1 MKTKLFDFDV
11 SSRVMPDAPL
21 SLRGKSRDDGRLVV
35 LDRAADHIAH
45 SHFPAI
51 LDYLHAGDL
60 LVFNDSYV
68 LPNALLFRA
77 GQQQV
82 PIIVHGSEPG
92 GVHVIDVQSALSLP
106 PGALLACAH
115 NPALLA
121 QLLSRQADGLWRAR
135 LSSSELLMS
144 ALEHHGSRQEGTD
157 NDGICTA
164 PELWHG
170 APEHFR
176 SVYARTPGSLD
187 IPSAGLHFSLEL
199 LDRIRRKG
207 VEIAYIT
214 LHVGVTETFAV
225 RHISA
230 DEVENHAVK
239 AEYFNVTPVAATQI
253 GRALRE
259 QRRIIAV
266 GTTVMRT
273 LESLEVDPQHGTVRA
288 QSGWT
293 DLYIYPGFSFRLVGA
308 LLTNLHQPRSSHIV
322 LTSAFAGTDLTLRS
336 YHEILNIGSYEFD
349 MYGDSML
356 IV

>member
-11 SSRVMPDAPL
+11 SARVMPEVPL
-21 SLRGKSRDDGRLVV
+21 PLRGKSRDDGRLVV
-35 LDRAADHIAH
+35 LDRATDHIAH
-45 SHFPAI
+45 THFPAI
-51 LDYLHAGDL
+51 LDYLRAGDL

-68 LPNALLFRA
+68 LPNALVFRA
-77 GQQQV
+77 GQEQV
-82 PIIVHGSEPG
+82 PIIVHGSEPSG
-92 GVHVIDVQSALSLP
+92 EYLMHVGSASSLP
-106 PGALLACAH
+106 PGALLSWEN
-115 NPALLA
+115 NPALSA
-121 QLLSRQADGLWRAR
+121 QLLSQQVDGLWRVR
-135 LSSSELLMS
+135 VSSAEMLTH
-144 ALEHHGSRQEGTD
+144 ALEQYGSRQEGTD

-164 PELWHG
+164 PELWHR

-176 SVYARTPGSLD
+176 SVYAKTPGSLD

-199 LDRIRRKG
+199 LERIRQKG
-207 VEIAYIT
+207 VEIAYVT
-214 LHVGVTETFAV
+214 LHVGVSETFAV

-230 DEVENHAVK
+230 DEVEQHAVK
-239 AEYFNVTPVAATQI
+239 AEYFSVSAEAATQI
-253 GRALRE
+253 SDALRE
-259 QRRIIAV
+259 KRRIIAV

-273 LESLEVDPQHGTVRA
+273 LETLEADPGHGTVHA
-288 QSGWT
+288 QNGWT
-293 DLYIYPGFSFRLVGA
+293 DLYIYPGFNFKFVGA

>member
-11 SSRVMPDAPL
+11 TSRLMPDTPL
-21 SLRGKSRDDGRLVV
+21 PLRGKSRDDGRLVV

-45 SHFPAI
+45 THFPAI

-68 LPNALLFRA
+68 MPNALIFRA
-77 GQQQV
+77 GQQQF

-92 GVHVIDVQSALSLP
+92 GVYVIHVQSASCLP
-106 PGALLACAH
+106 PGGLLTWVL
-115 NPALLA
+115 NPALSA
-121 QLLSRQADGLWRAR
+121 QLLSQQADGLWRAR
-135 LSSSELLMS
+135 VSSAELLLG
-144 ALEHHGSRQEGTD
+144 ALEQYGSRQEETD

-164 PELWHG
+164 PELWQRT
-170 APEHFR
+170 PEHFR
-176 SVYARTPGSLD
+176 SVRAKTPGSLD
-187 IPSAGLHFSLEL
+187 IPSAGLHFSLDL

-207 VEIAYIT
+207 VEIADIT
-214 LHVGVTETFAV
+214 LHVGVSETFAV

-230 DEVENHAVK
+230 DQVENHKVK
-239 AEYFNVTPVAATQI
+239 AEYYNVGPEAAAQI
-253 GRALRE
+253 GRAWRE
-259 QRRIIAV
+259 KRRIIAV

-273 LESLEVDPQHGTVRA
+273 LESLEFDPRHGAVRA

-293 DLYIYPGFSFRLVGA
+293 DLYIYPGFNFRFVGA

-336 YHEILNIGSYEFD
+336 YNEILNIGSYEFD